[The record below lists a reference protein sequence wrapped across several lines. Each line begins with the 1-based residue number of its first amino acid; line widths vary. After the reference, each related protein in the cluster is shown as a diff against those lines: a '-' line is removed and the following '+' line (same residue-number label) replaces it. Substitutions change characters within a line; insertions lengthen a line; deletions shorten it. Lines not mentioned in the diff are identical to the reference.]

1 MISKEALKL
10 YRHLMPYS
18 GLQTNQKNSFSHGE
32 SLLVVGSEHQEILA
46 ALKSVAGVGVARFE
60 DLRHEVRSD
69 LYDTF
74 HEKSSKKKVFDTIL
88 VVLDQAQVGDI
99 QIFLDYIKPCCKT
112 STRVIFDF
120 PAPWWRSLPNVLTP
134 QSASMFAHSALSMS
148 DMQRIMVLA
157 DYERVAAGTYELL
170 PWSIP
175 VVSWFFN
182 SFLARLPLV
191 AGLCRRRWLVMRS
204 VAARFTSCAVLE
216 NDMRLASGA
225 VRESELA
232 HGVELAAQAE
242 QSVTVSVINASVATV
257 SVTTVSVIIP
267 CRNER
272 GNIEAAV
279 LRTPVMGAKTEIIF
293 VEGHSKDDTIGEI
306 KRVVAAYPDKT
317 ISWCVQTGKGK
328 GDAVRAGFAAAQGD
342 VLMILDADLT
352 VPPEEL
358 PKFFNAL
365 VENKGECVNGSR
377 LIYPMEN
384 EAMQTLNWWANHFF
398 ANLFSWL
405 MGQRVTDT
413 LCGTKVLWRKDYER
427 IAANRAFFGE
437 FDPFGDFDLL
447 FGAAKLQ
454 LKIIDVPVHYKNRVY
469 GSTQIRRFVHGWI
482 LLGMSLY
489 AMRKLKFY

>member
-1 MISKEALKL
+1 LADLSCSWFLLKLAASNESRNKKGKNMVSKEAIKL
-10 YRHLMPYS
+10 YKHLVPQ
-18 GLQTNQKNSFSHGE
+18 G
-32 SLLVVGSEHQEILA
+32 SLLVVGEDFSEIIEAVGA
-46 ALKSVAGVGVARFE
+46 AHKRVGAFESLGVAQSV
-60 DLRHEVRSD
+60 DLLHTLSASAEQQ
-69 LYDTF
+69 T
-74 HEKSSKKKVFDTIL
+74 FDTIL

-99 QIFLDYIKPCCKT
+99 QTFLADIKPYCTT
-112 STRVIFDF
+112 STRVMLDF
-120 PAPWWRSLPNVLTP
+120 PAPWWRSLPNALTP
-134 QSASMFAHSALSMS
+134 QALSKLAQSALSIS

-175 VVSWFFN
+175 VVSWIFN
-182 SFLARLPLV
+182 SFLARVPLV
-191 AGLCRRRWLVMRS
+191 AALCRRRWLVMRPL
-204 VAARFTSCAVLE
+204 VAQKVQDVTEPVTAVP
-216 NDMRLASGA
+216 AKA
-225 VRESELA
+225 VPA
-232 HGVELAAQAE
+232 KAVP
-242 QSVTVSVINASVATV
+242 VTTV
-257 SVTTVSVIIP
+257 SVTTVPVVTVPVVTVSVIIP

-279 LRTPVMGAKTEIIF
+279 LRTPIMGAKTEIIF

-306 KRVVAAYPDKT
+306 KRVAAAYPDRN
-317 ISWCVQTGKGK
+317 ISWCVQPGKGK
-328 GDAVRAGFAAAQGD
+328 GDAVRAGFAAATGD

-352 VPPEEL
+352 VQPEEL
-358 PKFFNAL
+358 PKFFYAIA
-365 VENKGECVNGSR
+365 ENKGECINGSR
-377 LIYPMEN
+377 LVYPMED

-454 LKIIDVPVHYKNRVY
+454 LKILDVPVHYKNRVY

>member
-1 MISKEALKL
+1 MVSKEAKKL
-10 YRHLMPYS
+10 YRHLVPQ
-18 GLQTNQKNSFSHGE
+18 G
-32 SLLVVGSEHQEILA
+32 SLLVVGGDYPEILKALGA
-46 ALKSVAGVGVARFE
+46 ADSRGIAHSV
-60 DLRHEVRSD
+60 DLSH
-69 LYDTF
+69 TF
-74 HEKSSKKKVFDTIL
+74 SEFVDSEFAEQHLFDTIL
-88 VVLDQAQVGDI
+88 VVLDQAQVSDI
-99 QIFLDYIKPCCKT
+99 QTFLDNVKPYCKT

-134 QSASMFAHSALSMS
+134 QSARMFAQSALSIS

-175 VVSWFFN
+175 ALSWIFN
-182 SFLARLPLV
+182 SFLARVPWI
-191 AGLCRRRWLVMRS
+191 AALCRRRWLVMRLVGAGQLVGS
-204 VAARFTSCAVLE
+204 DGTESDRQLGVALRKT
-216 NDMRLASGA
+216 
-225 VRESELA
+225 
-232 HGVELAAQAE
+232 Q
-242 QSVTVSVINASVATV
+242 NA
-257 SVTTVSVIIP
+257 TVSVIIP

-272 GNIEAAV
+272 GNIESAV

-293 VEGHSKDDTIGEI
+293 VEGHSQDDTIGEI
-306 KRVVAAYPDKT
+306 KRVAAAYPERN

-352 VPPEEL
+352 VPPEDL
-358 PKFFNAL
+358 PKFFHAL
-365 VENKGECVNGSR
+365 AENKGECINGSR

-398 ANLFSWL
+398 AALFSWL

-454 LKIIDVPVHYKNRVY
+454 LKILDVPVHYKNRVY

>member
-1 MISKEALKL
+1 MVSKEAIKL
-10 YRHLMPYS
+10 YRHLVPQ
-18 GLQTNQKNSFSHGE
+18 G
-32 SLLVVGSEHQEILA
+32 SLLVIGSDYPEIIKVLGA
-46 ALKSVAGVGVARFE
+46 ADSRGVAHSV
-60 DLRHEVRSD
+60 DLSHKLSE
-69 LYDTF
+69 LAEQ
-74 HEKSSKKKVFDTIL
+74 HLFDTIL
-88 VVLDQAQVGDI
+88 VVLDQAQVSDI
-99 QIFLDYIKPCCKT
+99 QTFLDYVKPYCKM

-120 PAPWWRSLPNVLTP
+120 PAPWWRSLPNVFTP
-134 QSASMFAHSALSMS
+134 QSASMFAQSALSIS

-175 VVSWFFN
+175 VLSWIFN
-182 SFLARLPLV
+182 SFLARVPWI
-191 AGLCRRRWLVMRS
+191 AALCRRRWLVMRP
-204 VAARFTSCAVLE
+204 V
-216 NDMRLASGA
+216 GA
-225 VRESELA
+225 GQPV
-232 HGVELAAQAE
+232 GVEGIESDRQLGVALQAAQDL
-242 QSVTVSVINASVATV
+242 TASVATV
-257 SVTTVSVIIP
+257 SVSTVPVATVSVIIP

-272 GNIEAAV
+272 GNIESAV
-279 LRTPVMGAKTEIIF
+279 LRTPIMGAKTEIIF
-293 VEGHSKDDTIGEI
+293 VEGHSQDDTIGEI
-306 KRVVAAYPDKT
+306 KRVAAAYSERN

-352 VPPEEL
+352 VPPEDL
-358 PKFFNAL
+358 PKFFHAL
-365 VENKGECVNGSR
+365 AENKGECINGSR

-398 ANLFSWL
+398 AALFSWL

-454 LKIIDVPVHYKNRVY
+454 LKILDVPVHYKNRVY

>member
-1 MISKEALKL
+1 MRPLW
-10 YRHLMPYS
+10 
-18 GLQTNQKNSFSHGE
+18 
-32 SLLVVGSEHQEILA
+32 
-46 ALKSVAGVGVARFE
+46 AGQLVGV
-60 DLRHEVRSD
+60 V
-69 LYDTF
+69 
-74 HEKSSKKKVFDTIL
+74 
-88 VVLDQAQVGDI
+88 
-99 QIFLDYIKPCCKT
+99 
-112 STRVIFDF
+112 
-120 PAPWWRSLPNVLTP
+120 PAKAEP
-134 QSASMFAHSALSMS
+134 AK
-148 DMQRIMVLA
+148 
-157 DYERVAAGTYELL
+157 
-170 PWSIP
+170 
-175 VVSWFFN
+175 
-182 SFLARLPLV
+182 
-191 AGLCRRRWLVMRS
+191 
-204 VAARFTSCAVLE
+204 AVQ
-216 NDMRLASGA
+216 D
-225 VRESELA
+225 V
-232 HGVELAAQAE
+232 
-242 QSVTVSVINASVATV
+242 
-257 SVTTVSVIIP
+257 TVSVIIP

-279 LRTPVMGAKTEIIF
+279 KRTLVMGAKTEIIF
-293 VEGHSKDDTIGEI
+293 VEGHSQDDTVGEI
-306 KRVVAAYPDKT
+306 KRVAAAYPDKN
-317 ISWCVQTGKGK
+317 ISWCIQPGKGK
-328 GDAVRAGFAAAQGD
+328 GDAVRAGFAMATGD

-352 VPPEEL
+352 VPPEDL

-365 VENKGECVNGSR
+365 AENKGECINGSR

-454 LKIIDVPVHYKNRVY
+454 LKILDVPVHYKNRVY